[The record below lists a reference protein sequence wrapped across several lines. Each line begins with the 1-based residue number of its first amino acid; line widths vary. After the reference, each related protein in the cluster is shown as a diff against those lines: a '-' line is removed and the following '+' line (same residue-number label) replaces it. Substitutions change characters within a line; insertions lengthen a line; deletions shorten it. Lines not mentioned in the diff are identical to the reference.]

1 MENPYFN
8 IPDKNSPEFRKIYL
22 ALRLGMVNA
31 LYEEDTMSE
40 KFETGKMT
48 FGNGNPYD
56 ADYNSVSDF
65 YINGD

>member
-1 MENPYFN
+1 
-8 IPDKNSPEFRKIYL
+8 
-22 ALRLGMVNA
+22 MVNA

-65 YINGD
+65 ISTVMRWKYVCPGSC

>member
-1 MENPYFN
+1 M
-8 IPDKNSPEFRKIYL
+8 
-22 ALRLGMVNA
+22 NA
-31 LYEEDTMSE
+31 LYEEDKMSE

-65 YINGD
+65 YINGDEGGNTSALAAAEFL